1 MHCILLATESRLK
14 VSTREANRRIENA
27 ENARLVSAT

>member
-27 ENARLVSAT
+27 RLASAT